1 MLVKSGLCLL
11 DWFTLCSNAWIFG
24 RRQTEMEVGMMKTGS
39 SYERLLS
46 EVDCVDSHLTMYKD
60 LHKIEIKTNTIP
72 PVRGA
77 SAITWC
83 RRT

>member
-1 MLVKSGLCLL
+1 
-11 DWFTLCSNAWIFG
+11 
-24 RRQTEMEVGMMKTGS
+24 MMKTGS

-60 LHKIEIKTNTIP
+60 LQKIETKTNTIS

-77 SAITWC
+77 YAITWYLV
-83 RRT
+83 